1 MADDTRPDD
10 DATRIYRPYGSP
22 PPDADEPDPFA
33 PDGDP
38 FAPDSPASGGPPA
51 DPFAPSRPAPAADDP
66 FAPDPFTPESP
77 KPANDDPF
85 IAPAPSRAEAPAD
98 DPFAPSPPKSPATDP
113 FAPSP
118 SSPQGGSA
126 PDPFAPSPSKPSAAP
141 DPFAPSPTPPAS
153 EKPAG
158 ATDLFGPP
166 IDFDAGPSSDGPPAS
181 DPFAPPPAAP
191 RQDPDPFRAPE
202 TGDDPFAP
210 RPSGGA
216 PDPFAPPPAS
226 PRPSPPPE
234 AKAPAPEPKDDPFAL
249 GDADPF
255 APAPPAPAPQPRDRE
270 DPFAARPSTE
280 TDDPFA
286 TYKSAGGGGGGYDDS
301 AFHGT
306 PYADHDDFDLP
317 ETFATERTL
326 AGAFTPV
333 FSLVLQIRAAQ
344 RLGDGQALRQQIER
358 LLSEA
363 ARTAR
368 SYNVPEEDVEE
379 ATFCLVA
386 FLDEAILAT
395 DWPGHDAWSAQP
407 LQLTHYDRY
416 DAGER
421 FFDRLKRLL
430 DEGATRTGVLEVY
443 YLCLALGFK
452 GRYAIH
458 GREVLR
464 RLVEDLHGRLE
475 RAHGAPGALSPR
487 GRSREVPA
495 EAEKDG
501 LPTWALWVGAAVLVA
516 LLYLGLSV
524 SLSGAAGDT
533 ADDLRAL
540 TDAAPAA
547 AE

>member
-38 FAPDSPASGGPPA
+38 FAPDPPASGSPHPPA
-51 DPFAPSRPAPAADDP
+51 SGEARPDPFAPSRPAP
-66 FAPDPFTPESP
+66 
-77 KPANDDPF
+77 
-85 IAPAPSRAEAPAD
+85 PAD
-98 DPFAPSPPKSPATDP
+98 DPFAPSPSRT
-113 FAPSP
+113 
-118 SSPQGGSA
+118 QGGSA
-126 PDPFAPSPSKPSAAP
+126 PDPFAPLPSKPAEP
-141 DPFAPSPTPPAS
+141 DRSS
-153 EKPAG
+153 SGG

-166 IDFDAGPSSDGPPAS
+166 IDFDSSPSSDGPPAGDPFVDPPEAAAPAPMA
-181 DPFAPPPAAP
+181 DPFAPPPAP
-191 RQDPDPFRAPE
+191 PKQDPDPFRAPE

-210 RPSGGA
+210 RPGGSGA
-216 PDPFAPPPAS
+216 PFAPSRPSTPDPFSAPS
-226 PRPSPPPE
+226 PPE
-234 AKAPAPEPKDDPFAL
+234 AKAPPPEPKEDPFEL

-255 APAPPAPAPQPRDRE
+255 APAPKAPAPQPRGRE

-280 TDDPFA
+280 SDDPFA
-286 TYKSAGGGGGGYDDS
+286 AYKSAGGGGGGYDDS
-301 AFHGT
+301 SFHDT
-306 PYADHDDFDLP
+306 PYAEREAMDLP

-344 RLGDGQALRQQIER
+344 RLGDGQALRQQIEQ
-358 LLSEA
+358 LLSDA

-475 RAHGAPGALSPR
+475 RAYGAPGALSPR

-495 EAEKDG
+495 EAEKGG
-501 LPTWALWVGAAVLVA
+501 LPTWALWVGAAILVA

-540 TDAAPAA
+540 TDAPPAA
-547 AE
+547 TAE

>member
-1 MADDTRPDD
+1 MADDPRPDD

-33 PDGDP
+33 PDP
-38 FAPDSPASGGPPA
+38 PASGEPSA
-51 DPFAPSRPAPAADDP
+51 DPFAPSRPAPTSKDP
-66 FAPDPFTPESP
+66 FAPD
-77 KPANDDPF
+77 ADPF
-85 IAPAPSRAEAPAD
+85 APEPSTVPAD
-98 DPFAPSPPKSPATDP
+98 DPFAPR
-113 FAPSP
+113 PS
-118 SSPQGGSA
+118 GS
-126 PDPFAPSPSKPSAAP
+126 PDPFAPPPSKPSALENKSGG
-141 DPFAPSPTPPAS
+141 D
-153 EKPAG
+153 

-166 IDFDAGPSSDGPPAS
+166 IDFGSGPSSDGPPADDPFAAPPEAADLVS
-181 DPFAPPPAAP
+181 GGDPFAPPPTAAP
-191 RQDPDPFRAPE
+191 TPDPDPFRAPE

-210 RPSGGA
+210 RPGGS
-216 PDPFAPPPAS
+216 PDPFAPSPPSTPDPFSAG
-226 PRPSPPPE
+226 PPPE
-234 AKAPAPEPKDDPFAL
+234 AKAPPKPEPKDDPFEL
-249 GDADPF
+249 GAADPF
-255 APAPPAPAPQPRDRE
+255 APAPKAPAPQPRDRE

-280 TDDPFA
+280 TSDPFA
-286 TYKSAGGGGGGYDDS
+286 SLKSAGGGGGGGYDDS
-301 AFHGT
+301 SFHGT
-306 PYADHDDFDLP
+306 PYAGGDEMELP
-317 ETFATERTL
+317 ESFGTERTL

-344 RLGDGQALRQQIER
+344 RLGDGQALRQRIER
-358 LLSEA
+358 LLAES

-368 SYNVPEEDVEE
+368 SYNVPEEDIEE

-395 DWPGHDAWSAQP
+395 DWPGHDAWSSQP

-475 RAHGAPGALSPR
+475 RAYGAPGALSPR

-516 LLYLGLSV
+516 LLYLGLSF
-524 SLSGAAGDT
+524 SLSGAANDT

-540 TDAAPAA
+540 TAAS